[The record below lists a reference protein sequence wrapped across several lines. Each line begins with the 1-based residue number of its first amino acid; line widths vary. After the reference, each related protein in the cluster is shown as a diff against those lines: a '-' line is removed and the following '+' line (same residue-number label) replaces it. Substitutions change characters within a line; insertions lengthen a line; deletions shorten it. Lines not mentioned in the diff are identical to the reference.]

1 MEDDPKCAVIP
12 RVSAVK
18 SDASPRSTT
27 TTTPPATNTTAK
39 GEWLTGRSGS
49 CRQIG
54 SEARTRKTLQTPGS
68 ERRQTALRGPSQTL
82 GRIKRGDPRRHGQ
95 RISIMPASRRAR
107 RSQKQKRR
115 HSRQKGGIFPLV
127 DLIPIL
133 AAAGKAAATGAV
145 SAAAGH
151 GLK

>member
-1 MEDDPKCAVIP
+1 MGDDPKCAVIP
-12 RVSAVK
+12 RVSAVR

-27 TTTPPATNTTAK
+27 TTTSPATNTTAK

-68 ERRQTALRGPSQTL
+68 ERRQRALRGPSQTL

-95 RISIMPASRRAR
+95 RTSIMPASRRAR
-107 RSQKQKRR
+107 QKQKRR
-115 HSRQKGGIFPLV
+115 HSRQKGGIFPLAA
-127 DLIPIL
+127 LIPIL
-133 AAAGKAAATGAV
+133 AAAGKAAATEAV